1 MTDEASRAETI
12 PVWDIVVRVFH
23 WTLVAGFAIAYLSEG
38 EPLWLHIWAGYVVAA
53 VVILRILWGF
63 VGPQHARFSDFVFPL
78 GRVLS
83 HLLDELRFR
92 AKRYIGH
99 SPAGGAMIVLLL
111 VVLLLT
117 TASGAALL
125 TREKGMGPFS
135 TFITVAQQAPRQGSG
150 KEHEA
155 DSSWKEIHEVFAN
168 LALVFV
174 LVHIGGVA
182 LASLSHHENL
192 VASMLNGRKRA
203 S

>member
-1 MTDEASRAETI
+1 
-12 PVWDIVVRVFH
+12 
-23 WTLVAGFAIAYLSEG
+23 
-38 EPLWLHIWAGYVVAA
+38 
-53 VVILRILWGF
+53 
-63 VGPQHARFSDFVFPL
+63 
-78 GRVLS
+78 
-83 HLLDELRFR
+83 
-92 AKRYIGH
+92 
-99 SPAGGAMIVLLL
+99 MIVLLL

-125 TREKGMGPFS
+125 AREKGMGPFS

-155 DSSWKEIHEVFAN
+155 DSSWKEIHEVLAN
-168 LALVFV
+168 LALVLV